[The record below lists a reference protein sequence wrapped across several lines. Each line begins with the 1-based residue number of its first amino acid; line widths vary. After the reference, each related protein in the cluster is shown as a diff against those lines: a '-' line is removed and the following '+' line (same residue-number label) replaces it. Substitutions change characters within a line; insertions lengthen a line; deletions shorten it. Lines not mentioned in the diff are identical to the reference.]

1 MGAPGTSATTP
12 PRVLLFV
19 AAVTACGVFVL
30 ARAVLAVQHAHF
42 TISFVPLVLLT
53 IVSGRFAIKIP
64 GRPARVSIS
73 EVFVFAALLL
83 FGPAA
88 ATLTVALDGLC
99 ISCMQK
105 DRRVYRTLFNVT
117 EPAIA
122 TWFAGYVFFT
132 IAQIPPLAQPH
143 QGKPPLLLATI
154 GMTLVFFVLNS
165 GLTALAVSLE
175 NGGSAWSLWRRHG
188 LQLAINY
195 YAAASLAALAAENG
209 SGLDFQVVGL
219 VVPLLILSYVAYK
232 EASSR
237 LEEAKHHVEE
247 TERLYEEARQRDD
260 MLRQAQ
266 KLEAIGRLAGG
277 VAHDFNNV
285 LTAISGYG
293 ELVLDQCD
301 ADDPRHA
308 DVEEI
313 LKAAGRAASLTRQL
327 LAFSRRQVI
336 VPQVLAVERIV
347 AGTEQMLRRLIGEDI
362 RLTRTTGAAVGL
374 VRADPGQIEQ
384 VLLNLAVNA
393 RDAMPNGGSLE
404 IALAASTVDEAFASR
419 HPPLKA
425 GAYVR
430 LSMTD
435 TGCGMT
441 EEVRAHIFEPFFTT
455 KPEALGTGLGLAT
468 VYGIVEQ
475 SGGAI
480 EVDTEEGRG
489 TTFHLYLPQV
499 HGVREVSP
507 TRTPRAAPVARAS
520 ATILLVEDDA
530 SVATLVSNWLK
541 KAGFTVLQAMNA
553 GAAIEIARSY
563 PESIDLLLTDVV
575 MPGLNGRELAE
586 RVTGMRGD
594 IRVLY
599 MSGYPDDA
607 ILLRGVRT
615 TAVQFLQKPF
625 SFEVLA
631 DKIHE
636 VLTLPA
642 AGDDRVPAAP
652 GTSE

>member
-1 MGAPGTSATTP
+1 
-12 PRVLLFV
+12 V
-19 AAVTACGVFVL
+19 
-30 ARAVLAVQHAHF
+30 
-42 TISFVPLVLLT
+42 
-53 IVSGRFAIKIP
+53 
-64 GRPARVSIS
+64 
-73 EVFVFAALLL
+73 
-83 FGPAA
+83 
-88 ATLTVALDGLC
+88 
-99 ISCMQK
+99 
-105 DRRVYRTLFNVT
+105 
-117 EPAIA
+117 
-122 TWFAGYVFFT
+122 
-132 IAQIPPLAQPH
+132 
-143 QGKPPLLLATI
+143 
-154 GMTLVFFVLNS
+154 
-165 GLTALAVSLE
+165 
-175 NGGSAWSLWRRHG
+175 
-188 LQLAINY
+188 QLAINY

-237 LEEAKHHVEE
+237 LEEAKRHVEE

-260 MLRQAQ
+260 QLRQAQ

-293 ELVLDQCD
+293 ELVLDRCD

-362 RLTRTTGAAVGL
+362 RLTRTTDAAVGL

-404 IALAASTVDEAFASR
+404 IALAAATVDEAFASR
-419 HPPLKA
+419 HIPLKP

-430 LSMTD
+430 LSMAD

-441 EEVRAHIFEPFFTT
+441 EEVRAHMFEPFFTT
-455 KPEALGTGLGLAT
+455 KPEGVGTGLGLAT

-499 HGVREVSP
+499 HDVREVSP
-507 TRTPRAAPVARAS
+507 TLTVRPPPVARGS
-520 ATILLVEDDA
+520 ATVLLVEDDA

-553 GAAIEIARSY
+553 SAAIDIARSY
-563 PESIDLLLTDVV
+563 PASIDLLLTDVV

-586 RVTGMRGD
+586 RVIGMRGD

-607 ILLRGVRT
+607 ILLRGVQA

-636 VLTLPA
+636 VLTLPTV
-642 AGDDRVPAAP
+642 GTDRAPAAP
-652 GTSE
+652 ETSE